1 MHPSWSP
8 FIFAQHIVRKMPIG
22 AFLYTAVLLLVIVAA
37 LAYAGEEK
45 FKALE
50 SFVGLSDWMPTASG
64 RRPDAVPE
72 PAPEPLQGALK
83 SAATEKLLA
92 SDRLQPMAAEE
103 AGAAWGKFT
112 SERCYRS
119 DMGEVLKPTG
129 NFLQRTNNYP
139 RSHPDSCSA
148 PNHEFIGT
156 FYRPHEGVG
165 ATPAT
170 GLPLPKGA
178 LAPLGC

>member
-1 MHPSWSP
+1 MYGGTYF
-8 FIFAQHIVRKMPIG
+8 FI
-22 AFLYTAVLLLVIVAA
+22 AVLVVLCLTV
-37 LAYAGEEK
+37 LAYAGEDK

-50 SFVGLSDWMPTASG
+50 TFVGLRAEDAWMPTASG
-64 RRPDAVPE
+64 RNPE
-72 PAPEPLQGALK
+72 GIPVGA
-83 SAATEKLLA
+83 AATLEGAPIKTVETEMLLT
-92 SDRLQPMAAEE
+92 SDRLIPMTAEE
-103 AGAAWGKFT
+103 STTAWGKYT

-119 DMGEVLKPTG
+119 DMGEVLKPTR

-148 PNHEFIGT
+148 PNHEFVGT

-170 GLPLPKGA
+170 GLPYPDGA
-178 LAPLGC
+178 LKANGCSMV

>member
-1 MHPSWSP
+1 M
-8 FIFAQHIVRKMPIG
+8 IG
-22 AFLYTAVLLLVIVAA
+22 AYVYLAVFIVLMVAA
-37 LAYAGEEK
+37 LAFTGEEK

-50 SFVGLSDWMPTASG
+50 TFVGLDWMPTASG
-64 RRPDAVPE
+64 RNPEGVP
-72 PAPEPLQGALK
+72 QGTEERLMGAEAK
-83 SAATEKLLA
+83 SVTTEKLIA
-92 SDRLQPMAAEE
+92 SDRLIPMSAEE
-103 AGAAWGKFT
+103 ADGYWGKMT

-119 DMGEVLKPTG
+119 DMGEALKPTR

-156 FYRPHEGVG
+156 FYKPHEGVG

-170 GLPLPKGA
+170 GLPYPKGA
-178 LAPLGC
+178 LA

>member
-1 MHPSWSP
+1 MQ
-8 FIFAQHIVRKMPIG
+8 FG
-22 AFLYTAVLLLVIVAA
+22 AYVYLAVFLVLMVAVL
-37 LAYAGEEK
+37 AYSGEEK

-50 SFVGLSDWMPTASG
+50 TFIGLSDGWMPTASG
-64 RRPDAVPE
+64 RNPE
-72 PAPEPLQGALK
+72 GEPQPAEATLQGAVAK
-83 SAATEKLLA
+83 SIETEKLLA
-92 SDRLQPMAAEE
+92 SDRLIPMAAEE
-103 AGAAWGKFT
+103 ADGAWGKLT

-119 DMGEVLKPTG
+119 DMGEVLKPTR

-170 GLPLPKGA
+170 GLPYPKGA
-178 LAPLGC
+178 L